1 MGGRGNAPSACDAC
15 GPRAPATR
23 TPRPDACGPRALAPG
38 SAVAWQRQWPWER
51 KVASRLSPRT
61 LTCARPSG
69 QPATYLHSTTREA
82 LGHPYLSGAC
92 RPRRG
97 PAAFPP
103 PGGGSRDLFVL
114 PEQTDSRYDP
124 ILTLRKPGEGT
135 RERVCRALTTVV
147 ST

>member
-1 MGGRGNAPSACDAC
+1 MTGGW
-15 GPRAPATR
+15 PRERSKRVRRLR
-23 TPRPDACGPRALAPG
+23 TPGSGSGQRGSLAT
-38 SAVAWQRQWPWER
+38 AVALGEESRQQA
-51 KVASRLSPRT
+51 VPRT

-124 ILTLRKPGEGT
+124 IPTLRKPGEGT